1 MFKQLSIMKKS
12 VVISFITFLGLT
24 LIGVYIFFSLKQI
37 EQKYQY
43 SQTINAKQNEL
54 NSIIIGGLLFNSASG
69 VLYENPKS
77 EKARK
82 SVQSGV
88 AQVANAIENLKKLD
102 YNIYTKLSKEHEA
115 FDTFATTL
123 IESNRNLTKEDLSKR
138 LELWRGV
145 KFKTEE
151 IAKEVTKA
159 SVDSKQEYAKLVS
172 DTIIEILATISI
184 IAILIIALNT
194 VVLRNII
201 RSIFSLNDI
210 VKEILEKDDV
220 QARIKVKSNDE
231 ISQIEH
237 TINSLLDNIAQKAL
251 NANAAALSAKESLE
265 QAQKEKNINNLT
277 LELNSLLATGAKE
290 NISEV
295 QIGLK
300 DNIGS
305 LEKINEENQD
315 MEKTLKTL
323 DNSTQRIIN
332 VTEQITNNA
341 NQSRQ
346 TSENLGKSMEEI
358 GSVIALIKDISD
370 QTNLLALNAAI
381 EAARAGEHG
390 RGFAVVADEVRTLAE
405 RTQKATTEIEM
416 NINLLKQNAVTMIDN
431 THTLEEMSHDS
442 ITTLHDFSNSFKN
455 LNTQISQISEN
466 NRCATRKI
474 FIELAKLDHFIYKL
488 NGYIS
493 VIENDSNQTF
503 TDHQSCRLGVWYN
516 SKGKETYEKTQAY
529 KDLEKPHAF
538 VHSEIQKAYKLSMQ
552 NREKN
557 ASEIIQAF
565 KSAENASKSLFEL
578 MHKMIEERRNY

>member
-1 MFKQLSIMKKS
+1 
-12 VVISFITFLGLT
+12 
-24 LIGVYIFFSLKQI
+24 
-37 EQKYQY
+37 
-43 SQTINAKQNEL
+43 
-54 NSIIIGGLLFNSASG
+54 
-69 VLYENPKS
+69 
-77 EKARK
+77 
-82 SVQSGV
+82 
-88 AQVANAIENLKKLD
+88 
-102 YNIYTKLSKEHEA
+102 
-115 FDTFATTL
+115 
-123 IESNRNLTKEDLSKR
+123 
-138 LELWRGV
+138 
-145 KFKTEE
+145 
-151 IAKEVTKA
+151 
-159 SVDSKQEYAKLVS
+159 
-172 DTIIEILATISI
+172 
-184 IAILIIALNT
+184 LIIALNT

-237 TINSLLDNIAQKAL
+237 TINSLLDNLAQKAL

-300 DNIGS
+300 DNIVS
-305 LEKINEENQD
+305 LEQINEKNQD
-315 MEKTLKTL
+315 MEQTLKTL
-323 DNSTQRIIN
+323 DNNTQRIIN
-332 VTEQITNNA
+332 VTEQITHNA

-346 TSENLGKSMEEI
+346 TSESLGKSMEEI

-431 THTLEEMSHDS
+431 TLTLEEMSHDS

-466 NRCATRKI
+466 NRCAT
-474 FIELAKLDHFIYKL
+474 
-488 NGYIS
+488 
-493 VIENDSNQTF
+493 
-503 TDHQSCRLGVWYN
+503 
-516 SKGKETYEKTQAY
+516 EK
-529 KDLEKPHAF
+529 F
-538 VHSEIQKAYKLSMQ
+538 
-552 NREKN
+552 
-557 ASEIIQAF
+557 F
-565 KSAENASKSLFEL
+565 
-578 MHKMIEERRNY
+578 

>member
-1 MFKQLSIMKKS
+1 M
-12 VVISFITFLGLT
+12 
-24 LIGVYIFFSLKQI
+24 
-37 EQKYQY
+37 
-43 SQTINAKQNEL
+43 
-54 NSIIIGGLLFNSASG
+54 
-69 VLYENPKS
+69 
-77 EKARK
+77 
-82 SVQSGV
+82 
-88 AQVANAIENLKKLD
+88 
-102 YNIYTKLSKEHEA
+102 
-115 FDTFATTL
+115 
-123 IESNRNLTKEDLSKR
+123 
-138 LELWRGV
+138 
-145 KFKTEE
+145 
-151 IAKEVTKA
+151 
-159 SVDSKQEYAKLVS
+159 
-172 DTIIEILATISI
+172 
-184 IAILIIALNT
+184 IIALNT

-332 VTEQITNNA
+332 VTEQITHNA

-431 THTLEEMSHDS
+431 TLTLEEMSHDS
-442 ITTLHDFSNSFKN
+442 ITTLNDFSNSFKN

-493 VIENDSNQTF
+493 VIENDSKQTF

-516 SKGKETYEKTQAY
+516 SKGKETYGKTPSY
-529 KDLEKPHAF
+529 KTLEQPHSF
-538 VHSEIQKAYKLSMQ
+538 VHTEIQKAHKLAMQ

-565 KSAENASKSLFEL
+565 KNAENASKSLFEL
-578 MHKMIEERRNY
+578 MHKMIEEKRNY